1 MKVALIQPN
10 SPFLTE
16 ERVFPNIGVVR
27 VATQLEHEG
36 HKVDLFDYTGKK
48 DIEIKNHIQ
57 KNATK
62 YDAYGFSSTTP
73 QFLYTT
79 KIFNYLKDKNKDAYT
94 ILGGAHA
101 SALYNLKQKGY
112 KDFNIDDL
120 ENFNTIFAGEG
131 ELDNVDLMFKNGW
144 QKGKLIKNIDDV
156 LEPDRSL
163 IDEESYHYN
172 LFGKDTLSIQTQ
184 RGCPFDC
191 AFCCGRD
198 IEMYNK
204 VRQHSPERVLKEMDD
219 LHEKYGRSS
228 FMWYD
233 DEININ
239 MNRLEKLCG
248 ALSKRNYQHRGFIRS
263 DQIVKHPES
272 VEWMKEAGFVKL
284 CTGVESGS
292 DNMLKKVNK
301 KTTSEMNYE
310 ARKIIKKN
318 KIHYESFLMLGF
330 PGEGRGD
337 VLKTINW
344 IKNAKPDD
352 YDVNIITPYPG
363 SKIYDEAVPSTT
375 FKNYKWEFNGMF
387 FNKPRYSKEDSFYK
401 GIDAQ
406 SESNV
411 RTTYI
416 SNKELKKTRDLIDRR
431 FK

>member
-1 MKVALIQPN
+1 MKISLINPP
-10 SPFLTE
+10 SPFLIN
-16 ERVFPNIGVVR
+16 ERVFPNIGLVR
-27 VATQLEHEG
+27 VATQLNANG
-36 HKVDLFDYTGKK
+36 YDTQIIDMAGNHKQ
-48 DIEIKNHIQ
+48 EIPES
-57 KNATK
+57 
-62 YDAYGFSSTTP
+62 DVYGFSSTTP
-73 QFLYTT
+73 QFPYVYNLHKQIKEKFPNSHTV
-79 KIFNYLKDKNKDAYT
+79 
-94 ILGGAHA
+94 LGGAHA
-101 SALYNLKQKGY
+101 SSIYSLKQKG
-112 KDFNIDDL
+112 KEDINIDDL
-120 ENFNTIFAGEG
+120 NVFDTVFVGEG
-131 ELDNVDLMFKNGW
+131 ELDNVDLMFNKGW
-144 QKGKLIKNIDDV
+144 QKGKLIKSIDDV

-163 IDEESYHYN
+163 IDEKTYHYD

-204 VRQHSPERVLKEMDD
+204 VRQHSPERVLEEMDD
-219 LHEKYGRSS
+219 LHKKYGRSS

-272 VEWMKEAGFVKL
+272 VEWMKAAGFVKL

-292 DNMLKKVNK
+292 DEMLKKVNK
-301 KTTSEMNYE
+301 RTTSEMNYE
-310 ARKIIKKN
+310 ARNIIKKN

-337 VLKTINW
+337 VLKTIDW

-363 SKIYDEAVPSTT
+363 SKIYDEATPSTT
-375 FKNYKWEFNGMF
+375 FKDYKWEFNGMF

-401 GIDAQ
+401 GLGAQ

-411 RTTYI
+411 RTRYI